1 MYSKSF
7 EEFYKSSGI
16 STDTRA
22 ISKDCLFVCIKGEN
36 FDGNTFASTALK
48 QGARHVIVDDKAY
61 FTQPKSMTLVT
72 NSVTYLQEL
81 ANFHRKKFKIPVIGV
96 TGSNG
101 KTTTKELIQKVLAKK
116 YKVLATIGNLNN
128 HLGVPFTL
136 LRLTEEHDIAIIEMG
151 ANKFK
156 DIEELCDIA
165 EPSYGIITNIGK
177 AHLEGFIDFDGVLK
191 TKRELYGAIEKVSGT
206 IVVNQDD
213 NVLVD
218 ILPKNIERFTYGT
231 NEQSDILG
239 NLVSLTPF
247 VNMTWKS
254 ESFTSSDIETKMV
267 GKYNFY
273 NYLAAVTFGKLF
285 DVSNNDISKAIEDY
299 TPTNNRSQ
307 VSKTDKN
314 TIILDC
320 YNANPTSMR
329 SALESFAMIDHADKV
344 FILGDMKELGNESHQ
359 EHKEIIDL
367 VEALNLNGFTVGDEF
382 HDLNSENIIKSFQ
395 TTQDLIAHLSNAPL
409 SNKLVLLKG
418 SRSIGLEKSQTLL

>member
-1 MYSKSF
+1 MHSKSF

-48 QGARHVIVDDKAY
+48 QGARHVIVDDKSY

-116 YKVLATIGNLNN
+116 YNVLATIGNLNN

-165 EPSYGIITNIGK
+165 EPSCGIITNIGK

-285 DVSNNDISKAIEDY
+285 DVSNFITCEADRLISA
-299 TPTNNRSQ
+299 Q
-307 VSKTDKN
+307 
-314 TIILDC
+314 
-320 YNANPTSMR
+320 
-329 SALESFAMIDHADKV
+329 
-344 FILGDMKELGNESHQ
+344 
-359 EHKEIIDL
+359 
-367 VEALNLNGFTVGDEF
+367 
-382 HDLNSENIIKSFQ
+382 
-395 TTQDLIAHLSNAPL
+395 
-409 SNKLVLLKG
+409 
-418 SRSIGLEKSQTLL
+418 